1 MTGLADEATSRRPE
15 AAAAEAG
22 KRAAAVRALAYVEDG
37 MTVGLGSG
45 STAELFLAAL
55 ADRVRDGLAIRGV
68 PTSERVAGLARAAG
82 IPLVGPEDVPSIALT
97 VDGADEVDPS
107 LNMIKGRGGA
117 LLREKL
123 VATASDALIVVVDE
137 GKLVGAL
144 GERQAV
150 PVNVVRF
157 GWRQT
162 AARLARLGCEPV
174 PRVTDGGEP
183 FVTDDNTYVLD
194 CRFGTISQPARL
206 AEEIKGLLGVV
217 EHGLFINVAAR
228 VVVGGPAGARVLERP
243 GVAA

>member
-1 MTGLADEATSRRPE
+1 MSRTTSEATPSRSAPASAD
-15 AAAAEAG
+15 AA
-22 KRAAAVRALAYVEDG
+22 KRAAAEHALAYVEDG

-55 ADRVRDGLAIRGV
+55 AGRVRDGLRIRGV

-82 IPLVGPEDVPSIALT
+82 ISLVDPEELPPIALT

-107 LNMIKGRGGA
+107 FNMIKGRGGA

-123 VATASDALIVVVDE
+123 VATASEWMVAVVDE
-137 GKLVGAL
+137 GKLVAAL

-162 AARLARLGCEPV
+162 AARLARLGCEPIL
-174 PRVTDGGEP
+174 RTTDRGAP
-183 FVTDDNTYVLD
+183 FVTDDNNYVLD
-194 CRFGTISQPARL
+194 CRFGAIAQPARL

-217 EHGLFINVAAR
+217 EHGLFIGIADR
-228 VVVGGPAGARVLERP
+228 VVVGSPSGARVLERP